1 MASLDELKRTFF
13 DECGELLQDME
24 TGLTD
29 LQDGSGSEDT
39 VHAVFRA
46 VHSIKGGAGI
56 FGFEALVEF
65 AHVFE
70 TVLDSVRQGR
80 LNPTPE
86 IFTVLLMSSDML
98 ADLVGMSRSGETI
111 PAGHAAECR
120 SALEQLIGKDKPA
133 GSDGSEDAGD
143 FEGLDFKPVP
153 VGDDDDFGF
162 TPVRTDEFGAGPADD
177 GKTSY
182 TITFRPKPEM
192 LRNANEPLYI
202 LRELRGLG
210 ELDLVADLSALP
222 PLSEI
227 QADQPYISWTATFRT
242 DAPRKAIDNVFEF
255 VVGDCDL
262 SIVENEPPP
271 VPAEDALPPT
281 AQDELATAAAPSPVP
296 SDNSRRERVP
306 QAADAGETAKD
317 GRAPAKKNAATTT
330 RVDLDKID
338 RVVNMVGELIIA
350 QAMLGQ
356 VVQGLSEE
364 VNDRLSQVLDQVIH
378 HTRELKESVMS
389 MRAQP
394 VGSVFQRMPRLV
406 RELSSKTGKKVRLE
420 MSGESTEV
428 DRTIVERL
436 ADPLTHIIRNSAD
449 HGIESPEDRLAG
461 GKSEEGMIHL
471 SAAQRGGRIVIE
483 IKDDGAGINTERV
496 LRKAKEKNLVDPDG
510 SLTDDEICNLIFLP
524 GFSTAD
530 TISDISGRGV
540 GMDVVRRNI
549 QDLGGRVSLKSE
561 RGKGM
566 TIQLALPLTLAVMD
580 GMVIKVGENI
590 YVMPMSSIVECL
602 HPGSSEAYNLLN
614 TRGMLKLR
622 GELVQ
627 LVYLSDLF
635 DVKSTARG
643 ISDSVVII
651 TEAGDGAKF
660 GLVVDELCGHQQ
672 VVIKS
677 IEDSYGQV
685 PGIAAATI
693 FGNGKVALILDVEK
707 LSELSAEGMMPGNGS
722 QPAMGTATTH

>member
-1 MASLDELKRTFF
+1 MASLDELKHTFF

-70 TVLDSVRQGR
+70 TVLDSVRHGT
-80 LNPTPE
+80 LNATPE
-86 IFTVLLMSSDML
+86 VFTVLLTSSDML
-98 ADLVGMSRSGETI
+98 SDLVSMSRAGEAI
-111 PAGHAAECR
+111 PAGHASECR
-120 SALEQLIGKDKPA
+120 QALEQLLGKGKP
-133 GSDGSEDAGD
+133 GSSNGAEDAGD
-143 FEGLDFKPVP
+143 FEGLDFKPVRA
-153 VGDDDDFGF
+153 GDDDAGDFDF
-162 TPVRTDEFGAGPADD
+162 TPVQSDNFEGAADD
-177 GKTSY
+177 GKQSY
-182 TITFRPKPEM
+182 SITFRPRLEM

-210 ELDLVADLSALP
+210 ELNLVADLSGLP
-222 PLSEI
+222 SLSDI
-227 QADQPYISWTATFRT
+227 QPDQPYVAWTATLRT
-242 DAPRKAIDNVFEF
+242 DVPRQAIDAVFEF
-255 VVGDCDL
+255 VVSDCDL
-262 SIVENEPPP
+262 SIVEDQPPP
-271 VPAEDALPPT
+271 PAME
-281 AQDELATAAAPSPVP
+281 AAPPPEMHDDVAVAAPAAPVAEHKKP
-296 SDNSRRERVP
+296 GRSQP
-306 QAADAGETAKD
+306 AADAEGGKGA
-317 GRAPAKKNAATTT
+317 ANKKQATTT

-364 VNDRLSQVLDQVIH
+364 VNGRLSQVLDQTIH

-406 RELSSKTGKKVRLE
+406 RELSLKTGKKVRLE
-420 MSGESTEV
+420 MTGESTEV

-449 HGIESPEDRLAG
+449 HGIESPEDRLAA
-461 GKSEEGMIHL
+461 GKSEEGTIHL

-483 IKDDGAGINTERV
+483 VKDDGAGINTERV
-496 LRKAKEKNLVDPDG
+496 LRKAREKNLVDQDI

-524 GFSTAD
+524 GFSTVD

-549 QDLGGRVSLKSE
+549 QDLGGRVTLKSE

-590 YVMPMSSIVECL
+590 YVMPLSSIVECL
-602 HPGSSEAYNLLN
+602 HPGSSEAFNLLN

-643 ISDSVVII
+643 IADSVVII

-707 LSELSAEGMMPGNGS
+707 LSELSAESMMPGNAA
-722 QPAMGTATTH
+722 QPAVVSTTAH

>member
-13 DECGELLQDME
+13 DECSELLQDME

-29 LQDGSGSEDT
+29 LQEGTGSEDT

-70 TVLDSVRQGR
+70 TVLDSVRHGT
-80 LNPTPE
+80 LNQTPE
-86 IFTVLLMSSDML
+86 VFTVLLMSSDML
-98 ADLVGMSRSGETI
+98 SDLVGMSRSGEAI
-111 PAGHAAECR
+111 PAGHANECR
-120 SALEQLIGKDKPA
+120 QALEQLLGKGKP
-133 GSDGSEDAGD
+133 GSSDGAEDAGD

-153 VGDDDDFGF
+153 AGGEDAGDFEGIDF
-162 TPVRTDEFGAGPADD
+162 TPVQSDNFDS
-177 GKTSY
+177 KQSY

-210 ELDLVADLSALP
+210 ELDLVADLSGLP
-222 PLSEI
+222 PLSDI
-227 QADQPYISWTATFRT
+227 QPDQPYIAWTATLRT
-242 DAPRKAIDNVFEF
+242 DAPRKAIDAVFEF

-262 SIVENEPPP
+262 SIVEDQPPP
-271 VPAEDALPPT
+271 VAEASPPPEEQHET
-281 AQDELATAAAPSPVP
+281 SPAAPSAAPMGE
-296 SDNSRRERVP
+296 SKKP
-306 QAADAGETAKD
+306 QPTAEHPEGGKGGAANN
-317 GRAPAKKNAATTT
+317 KKQATTT

-364 VNDRLSQVLDQVIH
+364 VNESLSQVLDQVIH

-406 RELSSKTGKKVRLE
+406 RELSMKTGKKIRLE
-420 MSGESTEV
+420 MAGESTEV

-449 HGIESPEDRLAG
+449 HGLESPEDRLAA
-461 GKSEEGMIHL
+461 GKPEEGTIHL
-471 SAAQRGGRIVIE
+471 AAAQRGGRIVIE

-496 LRKAKEKNLVDPDG
+496 LRKAKEKNLVDQDVT
-510 SLTDDEICNLIFLP
+510 LTEDEICNLIFLP

-530 TISDISGRGV
+530 TVSDLSGRGV

-590 YVMPMSSIVECL
+590 YVMPMASIVECL

-643 ISDSVVII
+643 ISESVVII

-707 LSELSAEGMMPGNGS
+707 LSELSAENMMPGNAA
-722 QPAMGTATTH
+722 QPVVASATAH

>member
-70 TVLDSVRQGR
+70 TVLDSVRHGTLHQ
-80 LNPTPE
+80 TPE
-86 IFTVLLMSSDML
+86 VFTVLLMSSDML
-98 ADLVGMSRSGETI
+98 ADLVGMSRSGDAI
-111 PAGHAAECR
+111 PAGHASECKQ
-120 SALEQLIGKDKPA
+120 ALEQLLGKGPA
-133 GSDGSEDAGD
+133 GSSNGGEDAGD
-143 FEGLDFKPVP
+143 FAGLDFKPVP
-153 VGDDDDFGF
+153 AGGGDDDFGF
-162 TPVRTDEFGAGPADD
+162 TPVRSDDADGPADD
-177 GKTSY
+177 GKKSY
-182 TITFRPKPEM
+182 TITFRPRPEM

-210 ELDLVADLSALP
+210 ALDLVADLSGLP
-222 PLSEI
+222 PLSDI
-227 QADQPYISWTATFRT
+227 QPDQPYVSWSGTLRT
-242 DAPRKAIDNVFEF
+242 DAPRKAIDDVFEF

-262 SIVENEPPP
+262 SVVEEEPPP
-271 VPAEDALPPT
+271 AAE
-281 AQDELATAAAPSPVP
+281 AAPPPEMHDDAAVAAPAAPVAEHKKP
-296 SDNSRRERVP
+296 GRSQP
-306 QAADAGETAKD
+306 AADAEGGKGGSAN
-317 GRAPAKKNAATTT
+317 KKQATTT

-350 QAMLGQ
+350 QAMLSQ

-364 VNDRLSQVLDQVIH
+364 VNGRLSQVLDQTIH

-406 RELSSKTGKKVRLE
+406 RELSMKTGKKIRLE

-449 HGIESPEDRLAG
+449 HGIESPEDRLAV
-461 GKSEEGMIHL
+461 GKSEEGTIHL

-483 IKDDGAGINTERV
+483 VKDD
-496 LRKAKEKNLVDPDG
+496 
-510 SLTDDEICNLIFLP
+510 
-524 GFSTAD
+524 
-530 TISDISGRGV
+530 GV

-549 QDLGGRVSLKSE
+549 QDLGGRVTLKSE

-590 YVMPMSSIVECL
+590 YVMPMSS
-602 HPGSSEAYNLLN
+602 
-614 TRGMLKLR
+614 
-622 GELVQ
+622 
-627 LVYLSDLF
+627 
-635 DVKSTARG
+635 
-643 ISDSVVII
+643 
-651 TEAGDGAKF
+651 
-660 GLVVDELCGHQQ
+660 
-672 VVIKS
+672 
-677 IEDSYGQV
+677 
-685 PGIAAATI
+685 
-693 FGNGKVALILDVEK
+693 
-707 LSELSAEGMMPGNGS
+707 
-722 QPAMGTATTH
+722 

>member
-56 FGFEALVEF
+56 FGFEGLVEF

-70 TVLDSVRQGR
+70 TVLDSVRHGTLHQ
-80 LNPTPE
+80 TPE
-86 IFTVLLMSSDML
+86 VFTVLLMSSDML
-98 ADLVGMSRSGETI
+98 ADLVGMSRSGDAI
-111 PAGHAAECR
+111 PAGHASECKQ
-120 SALEQLIGKDKPA
+120 ALEQLLGKGPP
-133 GSDGSEDAGD
+133 GSSNGGEDAGD
-143 FEGLDFKPVP
+143 FAGLDFKPVP
-153 VGDDDDFGF
+153 AGGEDDDFGF
-162 TPVRTDEFGAGPADD
+162 TPVRSDDADGPADD
-177 GKTSY
+177 GKKSY
-182 TITFRPKPEM
+182 TITFRPRPEM

-210 ELDLVADLSALP
+210 ALDLVADLSGLP
-222 PLSEI
+222 PLSDI
-227 QADQPYISWTATFRT
+227 QPDQPYVSWSGTLRT
-242 DAPRKAIDNVFEF
+242 DAPRKAIDDVFEF

-262 SIVENEPPP
+262 SIVEEEP
-271 VPAEDALPPT
+271 LPP
-281 AQDELATAAAPSPVP
+281 LAAEAEPLPEMHADVAVAAPAAPVEHKKP
-296 SDNSRRERVP
+296 GRSQP
-306 QAADAGETAKD
+306 AADAEGGKGGSAN
-317 GRAPAKKNAATTT
+317 KKQATTT

-364 VNDRLSQVLDQVIH
+364 VNGRLSQVLDQTIH

-389 MRAQP
+389 MRAQQ

-406 RELSSKTGKKVRLE
+406 RELCMKTGKKVRLE
-420 MSGESTEV
+420 MTGESTEV

-449 HGIESPEDRLAG
+449 HGIESPEDRLAV
-461 GKSEEGMIHL
+461 GKSEEGTIHL

-496 LRKAKEKNLVDPDG
+496 LRKAKEKNLVDQDV

-530 TISDISGRGV
+530 TVSDISGRGV

-549 QDLGGRVSLKSE
+549 QDLGGRVTLKSE

-635 DVKSTARG
+635 DVKSNARG
-643 ISDSVVII
+643 ILESVVII

-677 IEDSYGQV
+677 IEDSYGRV

-707 LSELSAEGMMPGNGS
+707 LSELSAESMMPGNS
-722 QPAMGTATTH
+722 TQPVVASATTH